1 MSSFPEKLADR
12 YRRFHHRHFLPKAEE
27 YEELATH
34 GQSPEAMVISCSD
47 SRVDPETIFSAMP
60 GEMFVVRNVANL
72 VPPYET
78 GGKFH
83 GVSSAI
89 EFAVLNLRI
98 KHLIVMGHSGCGGV
112 KAALDQSA
120 AIQTEAQ
127 FISRWMSML
136 DDARLQGA
144 RRASDRA
151 AQRAAGRRWRR
162 RASRPPSATCAPSR
176 SSPRRR
182 TRGGCRCTA
191 PTSTSP
197 PARCRCSTTPAT
209 SSSRCSGSGISRR
222 HPRAL
227 STRTQ
232 LSAAPA
238 AEQLRCH
245 QGRACEAGSRPCG
258 HDIHAARSGA
268 ERRPAARAMAG
279 MSFCSMLCGVT
290 GPTCLKTISPLPF
303 STNVSGMP

>member
-1 MSSFPEKLADR
+1 MSSFPDKLADR

-112 KAALDQSA
+112 KAALDQAA

-136 DDARLQGA
+136 DEARL
-144 RRASDRA
+144 RVLASH
-151 AQRAAGRRWRR
+151 
-162 RASRPPSATCAPSR
+162 
-176 SSPRRR
+176 
-182 TRGGCRCTA
+182 
-191 PTSTSP
+191 PTSP
-197 PARCRCSTTPAT
+197 
-209 SSSRCSGSGISRR
+209 
-222 HPRAL
+222 H
-227 STRTQ
+227 Q
-232 LSAAPA
+232 
-238 AEQLRCH
+238 EQLAALEKEGIKNSIRNLRTFPFVSDAENRGKLALH
-245 QGRACEAGSRPCG
+245 GAYFDIATGTLSVLNHSRN
-258 HDIHAARSGA
+258 
-268 ERRPAARAMAG
+268 E
-279 MSFCSMLCGVT
+279 FF
-290 GPTCLKTISPLPF
+290 PL
-303 STNVSGMP
+303 

>member
-12 YRRFHHRHFLPKAEE
+12 FRRFHHRHFLPKAEE
-27 YEELATH
+27 YEELATY
-34 GQSPEAMVISCSD
+34 GQTPEAMVISCSD

-60 GEMFVVRNVANL
+60 GELFVVRNVANL

-136 DDARLQGA
+136 DDARLKVL
-144 RRASDRA
+144 ASH
-151 AQRAAGRRWRR
+151 Q
-162 RASRPPSATCAPSR
+162 
-176 SSPRRR
+176 
-182 TRGGCRCTA
+182 TA
-191 PTSTSP
+191 PHSEKLQ
-197 PARCRCSTTPAT
+197 
-209 SSSRCSGSGISRR
+209 
-222 HPRAL
+222 AL
-227 STRTQ
+227 EKEGVKTAIRNLRTF
-232 LSAAPA
+232 PFITE
-238 AEQLRCH
+238 AENK
-245 QGRACEAGSRPCG
+245 GRLA
-258 HDIHAARSGA
+258 AARSLLRHRLRHAVGA
-268 ERRPAARAMAG
+268 Q
-279 MSFCSMLCGVT
+279 
-290 GPTCLKTISPLPF
+290 PLPQRVLPAVDF
-303 STNVSGMP
+303 GPAWSHPALVQRPSLSEVRHCEPSLESRP

>member
-27 YEELATH
+27 YEELAAY

-60 GEMFVVRNVANL
+60 GELFVVRNVANL

-98 KHLIVMGHSGCGGV
+98 KHIIVMGHSSCGGV

-120 AIQTEAQ
+120 AKQTEAQ

-136 DDARLQGA
+136 DDARLRIVAAHQMSPQHEKQAALEKEGIKTSIRHLRTFPFVADAENKGRIALHGA
-144 RRASDRA
+144 YFDIATGTLSVLNH
-151 AQRAAGRRWRR
+151 
-162 RASRPPSATCAPSR
+162 SR
-176 SSPRRR
+176 
-182 TRGGCRCTA
+182 G
-191 PTSTSP
+191 
-197 PARCRCSTTPAT
+197 
-209 SSSRCSGSGISRR
+209 
-222 HPRAL
+222 
-227 STRTQ
+227 
-232 LSAAPA
+232 
-238 AEQLRCH
+238 E
-245 QGRACEAGSRPCG
+245 
-258 HDIHAARSGA
+258 
-268 ERRPAARAMAG
+268 
-279 MSFCSMLCGVT
+279 FY
-290 GPTCLKTISPLPF
+290 PL
-303 STNVSGMP
+303 